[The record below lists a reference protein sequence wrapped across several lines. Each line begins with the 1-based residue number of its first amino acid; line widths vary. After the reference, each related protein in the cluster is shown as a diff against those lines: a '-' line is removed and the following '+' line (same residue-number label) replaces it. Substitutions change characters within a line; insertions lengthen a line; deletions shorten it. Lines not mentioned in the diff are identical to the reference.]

1 MPVTHENLIAGID
14 VGTTTIAVVLLDSN
28 GSVVFK
34 DYQFHNGNVYV
45 ELKAMI
51 LQLPVQHVTTIGVV
65 AEKGREFFKTG
76 IEVNEQVAIIE
87 GVKHYIPNPR
97 SILTMGG
104 ETFGLILFDQD
115 GLYKKYISNPACA
128 AGTGS
133 FLDQQAARLGLSGS
147 AELNKLAQSYQGMPP
162 KIATRCAVFAKT
174 DLVHMQ
180 QQGYRLPAI
189 AAGLCHG
196 VAVNI
201 SNTLLHG
208 IELLPPIVT
217 VGGVSRNKKVI
228 QYLEEEVRQP
238 LQSPPDSEY
247 MGAIG
252 AALAASRRYNAIKQQ
267 TSIALNSLLNHP
279 SPLKSYFYA
288 PLSSTKGQVP
298 DFSAWQSYVKYDVEV
313 DIYEALYR
321 DTVLDC
327 YLGIDIGSTSTKA
340 TFMNRQRTVV
350 VGLYTR
356 TGGQPIA
363 ALQKI
368 TRAIEDL
375 EKCFSVRFSLLG
387 TGTTGSGRKFIQ
399 KIARAE
405 YCVDEITAHA
415 RAAYHLRPEIDTII
429 EIGGQDAKF
438 TVMHNGTVTFS
449 VMNYVC
455 AAGTGSFI
463 EEQARRLGVF
473 LNEYAALAEG
483 HPAPL
488 ISDRCTVFMQRDL
501 NHLLSL
507 GYSREELLAAAL
519 HSVRDN
525 YLSKVAHVNKIGEHI
540 AFQGATAKNHALVK
554 AFEQKLQRPIYVSKF
569 CHLTGALGVCLK
581 MADSAFSGKSGFR
594 KKLHTEQIVAGEYVC
609 NYCNNHCKVKTIEIE
624 GESLGWGYL
633 CGRDE
638 KDPRYRKKERSRFD
652 LLRDHRKVFTISK
665 DAGQS
670 KMTTGAHWFHE
681 FKHGGIRSV
690 IRRPGISLARI
701 RNRIHFNMLE
711 IRGEI
716 FSSGILTREKHNTS
730 TRSFKIGLPATL
742 CMLEYL
748 PLWELF
754 FKRLGYSTIVSSTK
768 ESHITAG
775 KEIAGAD
782 FCAPIIDFHGHIRD
796 LAQKADFIFYPQL
809 FENINENE
817 KKSYCYYCH
826 YAVPMIQNIPG
837 LDLGPKIIAPVL
849 DLNKNIDETIR
860 TVYLHLPDAI
870 KYKTTFS
877 RVEEAFS
884 LAWEWFEE
892 RKADLQYLFR
902 DQVGASNDIGVVLIG
917 RPYLILHHTFNKR
930 IPDKLAEMGIQSFYM
945 DMIPT
950 DDETSDAARDF
961 IRLNHWHYG
970 DRIIKTAERIAR
982 TDGLFSVYVT
992 AFKCAPDSF
1001 IMEYFKVIMDYYRK
1015 PYLILQIDEHEAAEG
1030 YDTRLEAAVETF
1042 RHFRGANKQPHRPTI
1057 TLKHDFE
1064 DKTYL
1069 LPGYDLLSARLIQ
1082 GTFTHAG
1089 IKALVIE
1096 QTPDTVSQSL
1106 LINDGQC
1113 LPVNILTQGTRH
1125 TICRHG
1131 LNPEQVALFCNSEA
1145 ELACNLPQYPVMI
1158 KQTLEKMGKGMEKVD
1173 ILVTR
1178 FLPTDLS
1185 LELIYEIYMAYAL
1198 AGLVQ
1203 KILHK
1208 IRPREKTT
1216 GTTDRCCSTA
1226 SDKLFECF
1234 AKGTSK
1240 EETFRQVVADF
1251 LKIDIYSGTLPQVG
1265 IVGDLYVRDNETFN
1279 QGMIRY
1285 CEKAGTEVITVPFI
1299 DTVNLLKDKH
1309 FQTQWEDGR
1318 YIYLLRDKVVFNM
1331 LNVFNRKL
1339 TAIAQPILSDLPC
1352 RSGRNQLDYLQKHF
1366 FTIRHGGETSENLM
1380 KVYYLK
1386 ENYPEL
1392 KLIINVNPIFC
1403 CPGLIS
1409 EAIYRKVEKTI
1420 GIPIISITYDGTGGN
1435 KNDVILPYLKYP
1447 RDALRRDRRDF
1458 FGDLRRRPLRMDR

>member
-1 MPVTHENLIAGID
+1 MTKSPLMRENLIAGID
-14 VGTTTIAVVLLDSN
+14 IGTTSIAVVLLDSN
-28 GSVVFK
+28 CSVVFK

-45 ELKAMI
+45 ELEDMI
-51 LQLPVQHVTTIGVV
+51 RKFPVQNLTTMGVIS
-65 AEKGREFFKTG
+65 EKGREFFKTG
-76 IEVNEQVAIIE
+76 VEVNEQVAIIK
-87 GVKHYIPNPR
+87 GVKHYVPNPG
-97 SILTMGG
+97 SIITMGG

-115 GLYKKYISNPACA
+115 GQYKKYIANPACA

-133 FLDQQAARLGLSGS
+133 FLDQQAARLGLSRS
-147 AELNKLAQSYQGMPP
+147 AQLSKLAQNYQGVPP

-174 DLVHMQ
+174 DLMHMQ

-196 VAVNI
+196 VARNI
-201 SNTLLHG
+201 SNTLFHG
-208 IELLPPIVT
+208 IELLEPIVV
-217 VGGVSRNKKVI
+217 VGGVSKNKKVV
-228 QYLEEEVRQP
+228 QYLEEEVHFP
-238 LQSPPDSEY
+238 LKIPPNSEY
-247 MGAIG
+247 IGSIG
-252 AALAASRRYNAIKQQ
+252 AALAAACQYKALKLR
-267 TSIALNSLLNHP
+267 TSIALNSLLNRP
-279 SPLKSYFYA
+279 STSKSYFNA
-288 PLSSTKGQVP
+288 PLLETKGRVP
-298 DFSAWQSYVKYDVEV
+298 DFSAWQSYMQYNVEV
-313 DIYEALYR
+313 DIYEALCR

-340 TFMNRQRTVV
+340 ILMNGQKAVV

-356 TGGQPIA
+356 TGGQPII

-375 EKCFSVRFSLLG
+375 EKRFAVRFSLLG

-399 KIARAE
+399 KLAKAE

-438 TVMHNGTVTFS
+438 TVMYNGTVTFS

-463 EEQARRLGVF
+463 EEQARWLGVF
-473 LNEYAALAEG
+473 LNDFAALAEG

-501 NHLLSL
+501 NHLLSV
-507 GYSREELLAAAL
+507 GYSREELLAATL

-540 AFQGATAKNHALVK
+540 TFQGATAKNHALVK

-581 MADSAFSGKSGFR
+581 MADAAFSEKSHFR
-594 KKLHTEQIVAGEYVC
+594 KDLHTEKIVAGEYVC
-609 NYCNNHCKVKTIEIE
+609 SYCNNHCKVKTIEIN

-638 KDPRYRKKERSRFD
+638 KNPKYRKRERSGFD

-665 DAGQS
+665 DTGQS
-670 KMTTGAHWFHE
+670 KTPAGVHWFHE
-681 FKHGGIRSV
+681 FKQGGIRSV

-701 RNRIHFNMLE
+701 RNRIQFNVLE
-711 IRGEI
+711 MRGEI
-716 FSSGILTREKHNTS
+716 FSSGIFPRQKKNTHTPS
-730 TRSFKIGLPATL
+730 LKIGLPATL
-742 CMLEYL
+742 TLLEYL

-754 FKRLGYSTIVSSTK
+754 FKRLGFTTIVSSMK
-768 ESHITAG
+768 ENHITAG
-775 KEIAGAD
+775 REITGAD
-782 FCAPIIDFHGHIRD
+782 FCAPITDYHDHIRD
-796 LAQKADFIFYPQL
+796 LSQKVDYIFYPQL

-817 KKSYCYYCH
+817 KKAYCYYCH
-826 YAVPMIQNIPG
+826 YSVPMIQNIPG

-870 KYKTTFS
+870 KSKTTFS
-877 RVEEAFS
+877 SFEEAFT
-884 LAWEWFEE
+884 LAWDWYRE

-902 DQVGASNDIGVVLIG
+902 DQVGASNDIGVVLMG
-917 RPYLILHHTFNKR
+917 RPYLILHPTLNKR

-950 DDETSDAARDF
+950 DDETVDAARDF

-970 DRIIKTAERIAR
+970 NLIIKSAERVAQIE
-982 TDGLFSVYVT
+982 GLFPIYVT

-1001 IMEYFKVIMDYYRK
+1001 IIEYFKAIMDYYQK
-1015 PYLILQIDEHEAAEG
+1015 PYLILQMDEHVAAEG

-1042 RHFRGANKQPHRPTI
+1042 RHFRTGKKRQHRPTI
-1057 TLKHDFE
+1057 TLKNAFE

-1069 LPGYDLLSARLIQ
+1069 IPGYDLLSARLIQ
-1082 GTFTHAG
+1082 GAFTHAR

-1096 QTPDTVSQSL
+1096 QTPDIISQSL
-1106 LINDGQC
+1106 QINDGQC
-1113 LPVNILTQGTRH
+1113 LPVSILTQGIRH
-1125 TICRHG
+1125 TIHSHG
-1131 LNPEQVALFCNSEA
+1131 LNPKQIAFFCNSEA

-1178 FLPTDLS
+1178 FLPTDLP
-1185 LELIYEIYMAYAL
+1185 LVLIYEIYMAYAL

-1203 KILHK
+1203 KITHK
-1208 IRPREKTT
+1208 IRPREKTA
-1216 GTTDRCCSTA
+1216 GIADRYFYMA
-1226 SDKLFECF
+1226 SERLFECF
-1234 AKGTSK
+1234 AAGTSK
-1240 EETFRQVVADF
+1240 EETFKQAVQDF
-1251 LKIDIYSGTLPQVG
+1251 LTIDTYSDVLPQVG
-1265 IVGDLYVRDNETFN
+1265 IVGDLYVRDNDTFN
-1279 QGMIRY
+1279 QGLVRH
-1285 CEKAGTEVITVPFI
+1285 CEKKGAEVITVPFL
-1299 DTVNLLKDKH
+1299 DTLNLLKKKH

-1318 YIYLLRDKVVFNM
+1318 YIHLLRDKVAFNM
-1331 LNVFNRKL
+1331 LTVFNRRLNEITK
-1339 TAIAQPILSDLPC
+1339 PILDDLS
-1352 RSGRNQLDYLQKHF
+1352 SGYDRDPLDYLQKRC
-1366 FTIRHGGETSENLM
+1366 FTIKHGGETSENLL
-1380 KVYYLK
+1380 KVYYLRD
-1386 ENYPEL
+1386 NYPEL
-1392 KLIINVNPIFC
+1392 KLIINANPIFC

-1409 EAIYRKVEKTI
+1409 EAIYKKVEKEI
-1420 GIPIISITYDGTGGN
+1420 GIPIVSITYDGTQEDKN
-1435 KNDVILPYLKYP
+1435 KVLNPYLYFLK
-1447 RDALRRDRRDF
+1447 
-1458 FGDLRRRPLRMDR
+1458 